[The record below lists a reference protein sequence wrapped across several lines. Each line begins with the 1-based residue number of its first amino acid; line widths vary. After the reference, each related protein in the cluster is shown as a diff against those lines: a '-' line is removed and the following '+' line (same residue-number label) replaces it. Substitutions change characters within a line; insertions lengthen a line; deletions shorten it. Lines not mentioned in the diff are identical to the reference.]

1 MIYAD
6 TPGGQLSRH
15 LAGRSN
21 SNAAGLLGQQQTGRW
36 SSECVVRPYRVYS
49 LVLCSTDHSW
59 T

>member
-36 SSECVVRPYRVYS
+36 SSECVVRPYRVNS
-49 LVLCSTDHSW
+49 LVLCSTDHS
-59 T
+59 